1 MSRTPV
7 GIQLAALYA
16 RDDDFAFLQRTID
29 AIAVAADNKDPFQ
42 TLDIRFHIGI
52 ACAIG
57 NITVLRLAK
66 LLTGTL
72 WAARKLLPTY
82 GLETPDFTLDIHTTT
97 LAALMSRNPANV
109 AAVMDEDL
117 AQLKHAWQCENQRTV
132 GCALARL
139 AWAALIRS
147 FSDCC
152 GVLGELECG
161 QVRGIHSRRLPARR
175 PSERLQTAA
184 GTAAASYAT
193 TR

>member
-29 AIAVAADNKDPFQ
+29 AIAVAADDQDPFQ
-42 TLDIRFHIGI
+42 TLDMRFHIGI

-82 GLETPDFTLDIHTTT
+82 GLETPDFTLETHHN
-97 LAALMSRNPANV
+97 AGRP
-109 AAVMDEDL
+109 DEP
-117 AQLKHAWQCENQRTV
+117 KPRQRRRGHGRRPRPTQT
-132 GCALARL
+132 RL
-139 AWAALIRS
+139 AMRKPA
-147 FSDCC
+147 
-152 GVLGELECG
+152 
-161 QVRGIHSRRLPARR
+161 HRRLRAC
-175 PSERLQTAA
+175 
-184 GTAAASYAT
+184 
-193 TR
+193 

>member
-1 MSRTPV
+1 MLSHDSTAPAPNQLWVNDLTFVPIWAGIAYVCFLTDAFSRMIVGWRVASHMRTSGTPV
-7 GIQLAALYA
+7 EIQLAALYA
-16 RDDDFAFLQRTID
+16 RDDDFAFLRRTID
-29 AIAVAADNKDPFQ
+29 AIAVAADNQDPFQ
-42 TLDIRFHIGI
+42 TLDMRFHIGI

-117 AQLKHAWQCENQRTV
+117 AQLKHAWQRENQRTV
-132 GCALARL
+132 GCAA
-139 AWAALIRS
+139 
-147 FSDCC
+147 C
-152 GVLGELECG
+152 
-161 QVRGIHSRRLPARR
+161 
-175 PSERLQTAA
+175 
-184 GTAAASYAT
+184 
-193 TR
+193 

>member
-1 MSRTPV
+1 VLPHRRVQPHDR
-7 GIQLAALYA
+7 GRAGRFAHAHHDGARRHRNGALAALYA
-16 RDDDFAFLQRTID
+16 REDDFAFLQRTID
-29 AIAVAADNKDPFQ
+29 AIAVAADNQDQFQ
-42 TLDIRFHIGI
+42 TLDMRFHIGI

-117 AQLKHAWQCENQRTV
+117 AQLKHAWQRENQRTV
-132 GCALARL
+132 GCAA
-139 AWAALIRS
+139 
-147 FSDCC
+147 C
-152 GVLGELECG
+152 
-161 QVRGIHSRRLPARR
+161 
-175 PSERLQTAA
+175 
-184 GTAAASYAT
+184 
-193 TR
+193 